1 MTDTPATGPVLSTPP
16 PADPLPPTAAEL
28 PIPLS
33 VRAARDGS
41 QAAGV
46 LLLVVLLVLLVL
58 LVLWLRGSPPVAPL
72 SPTAADLVL
81 PAVAML
87 VAAGFLLAAAAAAPR
102 TWFPRRRVSPATLC

>member
-28 PIPLS
+28 PTPLS
-33 VRAARDGS
+33 ARAARDGS

-58 LVLWLRGSPPVAPL
+58 WLRGSPPVTPL
-72 SPTAADLVL
+72 STTAADLVL

-102 TWFPRRRVSPATLC
+102 TWFPRRRVSPATLR